1 MIMKDKDIKTAG
13 NVDILKGIIKQEV
26 LTWKY
31 MKVVTFCELKKTVPS
46 SCRMQEL
53 RKALSELVTE
63 KVIIE
68 PYHDVYARNVETRF
82 GPLLPPM
89 DNIAGKIAELF
100 HEHIMP
106 DGYHALNNLGLSTQV
121 PMVYGYVTDGK
132 SRTFMIHDFKVTFTH
147 VPGWCF
153 KIDNPLWR
161 MLVQAIR
168 IEGRRNIS
176 YYMKNKNEEESIR
189 FNSGVKRIM
198 LKNDFSFGLYEVQM
212 SVWKIPQWIR
222 KYMDFVYY
230 GIYQSNK

>member
-1 MIMKDKDIKTAG
+1 MKDKDIKTAD
-13 NVDILKGIIKQEV
+13 NVDILKGILKQEV

-31 MKVVTFCELKKTVPS
+31 MKVMTFGELKKTVPGS
-46 SCRMQEL
+46 FRIQEL
-53 RKALSELVTE
+53 RKALSDLVIE

-89 DNIAGKIAELF
+89 DNITVKVAELF

-132 SRTFMIHDFKVTFTH
+132 SMIFTIHGFKITFTH

-168 IEGRRNIS
+168 IEGKHNID
-176 YYMKNKNEEESIR
+176 YYMKNKDEEESIR
-189 FNSGVKRIM
+189 FNSHVSKLLLKKEFPYPWYEDCRIPQ
-198 LKNDFSFGLYEVQM
+198 F
-212 SVWKIPQWIR
+212 PQWIR
-222 KYMDFVYY
+222 KYLDFVYH
-230 GIYQSNK
+230 GVYQSNK